1 MKDPFATLD
10 NLNLNFHGFQI
21 NLLKNDEKLRKA
33 ILEIFVIPPLLFWA
47 LLGSDS
53 TADQLAYFIFN
64 IPNCLLGKISL
75 DELFQI
81 YQSWYG
87 LGTHWSA
94 AVIYGLLLVGI
105 SKHLHENLGIR
116 NSENLCMTCGYVGF
130 SIAVFEFFWQFSYAY
145 FQNQWWVVT
154 FQFPQARILIQ
165 NLLFAI
171 VGIIVLLHYW
181 ALDYK
186 LNVDKKTILF
196 FLLTAG
202 LILTWWYYPFQ
213 TTQLTVETHHK
224 IWISSPQ
231 FPQTMYTIEM
241 RQGDSF
247 GELFYV
253 ADEGVHLVN
262 NLAKI
267 FMTLFFYNLFKVKR
281 RQNHKYLRINR

>member
-1 MKDPFATLD
+1 LKEPFATLD

-53 TADQLAYFIFN
+53 TADQLACFIFN

-130 SIAVFEFFWQFSYAY
+130 SISVFEFFWQFSYAY
-145 FQNQWWVVT
+145 FQNQWWVVA

-165 NLLFAI
+165 NLLFAS

-181 ALDYK
+181 ALNFK
-186 LNVDKKTILF
+186 LNISKKTIIT
-196 FLLTAG
+196 FLLTIG
-202 LILTWWYYPFQ
+202 LILMWWYYPFQ

-253 ADEGVHLVN
+253 ADEGVHLLN

-281 RQNHKYLRINR
+281 RK